1 MFVVEPVFAWEV
13 PVQSS
18 LLVATA
24 MARGRPAAMSTEPP
38 RLNGRSDDVVAEQY
52 TELVRL
58 FRALPTVEPRD
69 LTEMARLETL
79 PGTTAFPPWETVVM
93 RSGADDDP
101 AVVAAARSLWEALG
115 SNEYAVHLR
124 SRPNTPRGFFAGRAW
139 MDLGVLGMVMWGVVA
154 AAAQDAWGWPWWLFV
169 PVLVGWPL
177 LVLAIF
183 RRRYNKL
190 RRIGGRELPHF

>member
-1 MFVVEPVFAWEV
+1 MFVVEPVFSWEV

-18 LLVATA
+18 QLVATA

-38 RLNGRSDDVVAEQY
+38 RLNGLSDDVVAERY
-52 TELVRL
+52 TELIRL

-69 LTEMARLETL
+69 LTELARLEGS
-79 PGTTAFPPWETVVM
+79 PGTTGFQPWETVVM

-124 SRPNTPRGFFAGRAW
+124 SRPNTARGFFAGRAW
-139 MDLGVLGMVMWGVVA
+139 LDLGVLGMVMWGVVA
-154 AAAQDAWGWPWWLFV
+154 AAAQDAWGWPWWLFG
-169 PVLVGWPL
+169 PVILGWPL
-177 LVLAIF
+177 LILVIF